1 MPCFAEQPAPLQ
13 KMPLE
18 IITKEDG
25 KDGILDPKDGI
36 EYEVFTSNKSVSGYA
51 GVAKVPKKD
60 GDKADKADKWRA
72 TYKDKTVG
80 TFDTMIEAILAH
92 SKVATA
98 ARDAQKESDEK
109 IKKVK
114 EGLQAEKDAEKSHA
128 AAAAKIKKEAEKL
141 QKMKEQTL
149 VARLTKKKVK
159 LEAELAAVMTELAA
173 AELAEAAELAAVTT
187 DLAAAKLT
195 EAADVSDA

>member
-1 MPCFAEQPAPLQ
+1 MPRFAEQPAPLQ
-13 KMPLE
+13 NMPLE

-36 EYEVFTSNKSVSGYA
+36 EYEVFKSNKSVSGYA

-60 GDKADKADKWRA
+60 GDKADKADRWRA
-72 TYKDKTVG
+72 TYKDKTIG

-92 SKVATA
+92 SKVATID
-98 ARDAQKESDEK
+98 REAQKDSEEK
-109 IKKVK
+109 VKKVK
-114 EGLQAEKDAEKSHA
+114 DAIKADKESEKSMA

-141 QKMKEQTL
+141 EKMKEQSL
-149 VARLTKKKVK
+149 VARLTKKKEK
-159 LEAELAAVMTELAA
+159 IE
-173 AELAEAAELAAVTT
+173 AELAAVTT
-187 DLAAAKLT
+187 ELAAAKLA

>member
-1 MPCFAEQPAPLQ
+1 MPRFAEQPAPLQ

-92 SKVATA
+92 SKVAMA
-98 ARDAQKESDEK
+98 ARDAQKESEEK

-114 EGLQAEKDAEKSHA
+114 EGLQADKDAEKSAA

-141 QKMKEQTL
+141 KKMKEQTP
-149 VARLTKKKVK
+149 VARLTKKKEK
-159 LEAELAAVMTELAA
+159 LE
-173 AELAEAAELAAVTT
+173 AELAAVTT